1 MNMVVHIMNLK
12 FLGANQLEIFQ
23 QAVRKYGSGVWEGD
37 AWASCSYAN
46 WRKCSERPDPAGQD
60 EIQGNSS
67 TERVPRD
74 GSATVGNWEKSGAW
88 SHGNQGVVSTWLGK
102 TQTSPSEAPG
112 TAAKV
117 RFPKKS
123 LAWPLGGHMRPRNS
137 HFSWITMSDCF
148 RSFIYPF
155 ILSLL
160 FLPVISIES
169 LLLPW

>member
-1 MNMVVHIMNLK
+1 MDLVVHIMNLE
-12 FLGANQLEIFQ
+12 FLGANQLGIFQ

-46 WRKCSERPDPAGQD
+46 WRKCSERPHPAGQD
-60 EIQGNSS
+60 EIQA
-67 TERVPRD
+67 TAVLRVPRD
-74 GSATVGNWEKSGAW
+74 GGATEGNWEKSGAW

-112 TAAKV
+112 TAAKI

-123 LAWPLGGHMRPRNS
+123 LAWPLGGHVWPRNS
-137 HFSWITMSDCF
+137 HFSWIMMSDCF
-148 RSFIYPF
+148 RSFVYPF
-155 ILSLL
+155 ILSFL
-160 FLPVISIES
+160 FLPVIFVES